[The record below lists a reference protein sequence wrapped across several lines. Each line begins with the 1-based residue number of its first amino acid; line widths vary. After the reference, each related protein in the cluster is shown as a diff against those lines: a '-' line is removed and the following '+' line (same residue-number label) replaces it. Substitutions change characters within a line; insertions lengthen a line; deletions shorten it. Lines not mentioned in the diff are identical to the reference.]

1 MSANRADRAD
11 RADRA
16 EELLI
21 DTCGW
26 IDFLRP
32 GGGALADQVERALAD
47 DLAWMC
53 SVSQAELLQ
62 GVKGRNEQRQL
73 ELLFDNVTLIDVE
86 PADWLSAGLALQLLR
101 GKGFH
106 IPLTDALIAAV
117 AIRRGLRVLTSDA
130 HFAKLGVVLV

>member
-1 MSANRADRAD
+1 MSTALPGRV
-11 RADRA
+11 
-16 EELLI
+16 LI

-32 GGGALADQVERALAD
+32 GDGALADPVERALAD
-47 DLAWMC
+47 DLALMC

-62 GVKGRNEQRQL
+62 GVKGQKEQRQL

-86 PADWLSAGLALQLLR
+86 PADWLSAGRALQVLR
-101 GKGFH
+101 SKGFQ

-117 AIRRGLRVLTSDA
+117 AIRLGVPLLTSDG
-130 HFAKLGVVLV
+130 HFEKLGVALVTST